1 MNDWL
6 HILPDIEGIRCLHV
20 IFLLLTKRTRKNM
33 FNAKDIKQK
42 KKGKNSSL
50 DWLIRVSMEP
60 HTVSLCLLFQYMVF
74 VRKHK
79 MGVDQWLNM
88 LESLFLVGCKIGIY
102 NTPLPEAH
110 FRLVPT
116 WRSIKPS
123 RHTVLLRTCVYVCV
137 YLVEWFFPLLLL
149 FQMTC
154 VWHIVPRKSNK
165 KKCKW

>member
-1 MNDWL
+1 MQKISN
-6 HILPDIEGIRCLHV
+6 
-20 IFLLLTKRTRKNM
+20 
-33 FNAKDIKQK
+33 K
-42 KKGKNSSL
+42 KKGKKFFTRLTYKSINGTTYRIIMPIIS
-50 DWLIRVSMEP
+50 I
-60 HTVSLCLLFQYMVF
+60 YMVF
-74 VRKHK
+74 VCKHK

-88 LESLFLVGCKIGIY
+88 LESFFLVGCKIGIY

-165 KKCKW
+165 KKV